1 MGIFIAPCLSKEG
14 RILMTISDPAPR
26 QTDQTIIGVD
36 ISHWQA
42 NISHEKLAYHGMR
55 FVIMKAGEVPNS
67 TKREYTDVKYARN
80 MFEARKNGM
89 ITGAYYYFHP
99 TIGASR
105 QARHFDSIMEKH
117 GYPDLPPV
125 IDVEDTNNLPPVK
138 VAAVLKA
145 MIDGMV
151 ERGYRQPI
159 IYSRWG
165 FLVNQVGE
173 PPWLKD
179 HLLWLAHYNPTLS
192 QKPRDMSNVILW
204 QYTNKL
210 RLAGIGVDLDG
221 NYWLKSEKELLD
233 LAHNPPQVV
242 EPEVEVP
249 VEVIEPQPEPEI
261 EFPPAPPVEIE
272 DDLPEEQLPEEWP
285 PLEDEVPA
293 EPPVE
298 EPMPVPVPSP
308 LSFWQMLSRFISAL
322 LDAFGYS
329 SNS

>member
-1 MGIFIAPCLSKEG
+1 MS
-14 RILMTISDPAPR
+14 TSDPAPR
-26 QTDQTIIGVD
+26 QADQSIIGVD

-67 TKREYTDVKYARN
+67 TKREYTDEKYARN

-105 QARHFDSIMEKH
+105 QARHFDGIMEKH

-145 MIDGMV
+145 MIDDLV
-151 ERGYRQPI
+151 NRGYRLPI

-192 QKPRDMSNVILW
+192 QKPRDMSKVVLW

-221 NYWLKSEKELLD
+221 NYWLKSEAELLA

-242 EPEVEVP
+242 EPVVEPSMEVIEPP
-249 VEVIEPQPEPEI
+249 VEVIEPQPEPEM
-261 EFPPAPPVEIE
+261 EEPPDPPADIVDE
-272 DDLPEEQLPEEWP
+272 LPEEQLPEEWP
-285 PLEDEVPA
+285 PLEDDVYIETPEV
-293 EPPVE
+293 EPQ
-298 EPMPVPVPSP
+298 PMPIPSP
-308 LSFWQMLSRFISAL
+308 LSFWQMIIRYIIAL
-322 LDAFGYS
+322 LNAFGL
-329 SNS
+329 NTDQ